1 MCFIILACRVRMLV
15 VDLDWIKSIYAE
27 VSGERRRW
35 QGIEVSVPVLS
46 STAGDESGNSRR
58 LG

>member
-1 MCFIILACRVRMLV
+1 MLV